1 MSKFI
6 AGQRYVSHNNPNF
19 TLRIKSRGTVYISG
33 TISYTER
40 KKVWSPAL
48 KKYVIDVIPHRYSFE
63 KLRYTKNEDSDSVW
77 VYFEEKGIRVG
88 FESD

>member
-1 MSKFI
+1 M
-6 AGQRYVSHNNPNF
+6 SHNHPDF
-19 TLRIKSRGTVYISG
+19 TMRIKSRGTKYISG
-33 TISYTER
+33 TITHIER

-48 KKYVIDVIPHRYSFE
+48 KKYVIDVIPHRQSFE